1 MRRLNLAPWILI
13 GSLTFGTVAH
23 AGCCDDFWGCLATV
37 ATGGLSCQIQGII
50 DTVKTLSDT
59 VSTLFNDLKNRSA
72 EIISDA
78 RNAVEQ
84 AAADV
89 KQIREKSLADLAD
102 AANKAHAIVSPR
114 LVASGISKKEVVVP
128 STVNNPAVQTRPVA
142 TAAVATPKTK
152 TGNVQQP
159 ILTPA
164 DPAAVK
170 NALSQAD
177 AYVQEL
183 KTKAGAV
190 STDGVNAERQAL
202 NAVARHVLLAQRIV
216 LDTAIE
222 PLRLMGESL
231 LDLLSH
237 PERIFDPS
245 AQIDADLRR
254 ISDEIPA
261 MLDRIGNEVA
271 EEATTDL
278 DQARKPAQQLQDQA
292 AVANNIADAMQKLS
306 NDKTQ
311 SELDA
316 LNKLLPAVNAQKVVA
331 LHGVILPA
339 GIAGRHELLASAVSR
354 LQVAKMPVIAK
365 HRAAVSNIVSQWNKI
380 KTQTKIAIKVDAT
393 TTQRVSGDLNQNF
406 RGKSPADVE
415 KKKRELLDEAKR
427 RFANQPKTLE
437 KVQQYIEAH
446 SRG

>member
-1 MRRLNLAPWILI
+1 
-13 GSLTFGTVAH
+13 
-23 AGCCDDFWGCLATV
+23 
-37 ATGGLSCQIQGII
+37 
-50 DTVKTLSDT
+50 
-59 VSTLFNDLKNRSA
+59 
-72 EIISDA
+72 
-78 RNAVEQ
+78 
-84 AAADV
+84 
-89 KQIREKSLADLAD
+89 
-102 AANKAHAIVSPR
+102 
-114 LVASGISKKEVVVP
+114 
-128 STVNNPAVQTRPVA
+128 
-142 TAAVATPKTK
+142 
-152 TGNVQQP
+152 
-159 ILTPA
+159 
-164 DPAAVK
+164 
-170 NALSQAD
+170 
-177 AYVQEL
+177 
-183 KTKAGAV
+183 
-190 STDGVNAERQAL
+190 
-202 NAVARHVLLAQRIV
+202 
-216 LDTAIE
+216 
-222 PLRLMGESL
+222 MGESL

-278 DQARKPAQQLQDQA
+278 DLARKPAQQLQDQA

-311 SELDA
+311 SQLDA

-339 GIAGRHELLASAVSR
+339 GIAGRHELLTSAVGR

-365 HRAAVSNIVSQWNKI
+365 HRAAVSSIVSQWNKI
-380 KTQTKIAIKVDAT
+380 KTQTKVAIKVDAT
-393 TTQRVSGDLNQNF
+393 TTQRVNGDLNQNF

-446 SRG
+446 SR